1 MAKHPKKRYRSGL
14 ILVMYPNALGFG
26 FAIMKD
32 AVTVETAQ
40 VVAIKPRPVSNA
52 KALER
57 IREKV
62 AYYEPEAIV
71 IEDYRKSKKST
82 RVSKL
87 LKAIMDLAKER
98 NIDVHTY
105 SRTDIRFVFSN
116 FNAHTKYEIAKV
128 VSENVPYMKD
138 RLVEK
143 RKCFESEAYPMGAF
157 DAVSLGITHFY
168 MID

>member
-1 MAKHPKKRYRSGL
+1 MPQKPKKRYQSGL
-14 ILVMYPNALGFG
+14 IMTLYPNALGFG

-32 AVTVETAQ
+32 AVTVEMAQ
-40 VVAIKPRPVSNA
+40 VVAVKPRPISNA

-62 AYYEPEAIV
+62 AYYEPDTIV
-71 IEDYRKSKKST
+71 IEDYQKAKKSA

-87 LKAIMDLAKER
+87 LKAIADFAKQR
-98 NIDVHTY
+98 NINFYTY
-105 SRTDIRFVFSN
+105 SRTDIRFAFSN
-116 FNAHTKYEIAKV
+116 FNAHTKHEIAKV
-128 VSENVPYMKD
+128 ISENVPYMKD
-138 RLVEK
+138 RQIEK

>member
-14 ILVMYPNALGFG
+14 IMTLYPNALGFG

-40 VVAIKPRPVSNA
+40 VVAIKPRPISNA

-62 AYYEPEAIV
+62 AYYEPDTIV
-71 IEDYRKSKKST
+71 IENYQKAKKST

-87 LKAIMDLAKER
+87 LKAIMDFAKDR
-98 NIDVHTY
+98 NIDMHTY